1 MRGELDAVTKG
12 EYTFCARRTWL
23 QLKANERNVVLNN
36 SVAQSQD
43 VQQHQYLTL
52 LDLSK
57 ALTLHRSL
65 SDLLHDL
72 AGRLTNLFD
81 FNYLSVILH
90 DGQQNVM
97 RLHMIETTEPTLRE
111 LPTEI
116 NIEGSIA
123 GWVWQNQ

>member
-1 MRGELDAVTKG
+1 M
-12 EYTFCARRTWL
+12 
-23 QLKANERNVVLNN
+23 NN

-72 AGRLTNLFD
+72 AERLTNLFD

-123 GWVWQNQ
+123 GLVWQSLAQVISELNDAKVKVRLVTRPTDSAGRRR